1 MIARLAH
8 GSFHDAWIVV
18 GVTFLVMLLTAG
30 IRSVPGVLILPLED
44 EFGWTRATVSLAVS
58 INLFLY
64 GCTIAHP
71 AHY

>member
-1 MIARLAH
+1 MIVSLAR
-8 GSFHDAWIVV
+8 GRFHYAWIVV

-64 GCTIAHP
+64 GCTITHLS
-71 AHY
+71 HY